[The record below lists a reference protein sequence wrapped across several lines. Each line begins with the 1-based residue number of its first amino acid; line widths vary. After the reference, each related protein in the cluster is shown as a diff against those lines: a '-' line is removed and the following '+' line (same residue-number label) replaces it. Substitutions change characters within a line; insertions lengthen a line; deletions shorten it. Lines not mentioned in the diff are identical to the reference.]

1 MGVEFSYSAPA
12 CGSDE
17 VDNRPDV
24 ITKVHYLMFAIIL
37 ATVSLVV
44 TVAVT
49 IVTPPRTKAQL
60 RRVTWWTRHDLQQ
73 PDLTDSDSESSDEDP
88 ESADKGEQPAP
99 AMGKFRRVYSLICGS
114 SPVPEKLTKEQKL
127 QMALDM
133 TSITEN
139 PFWSRVCDYN
149 AVIAVGV
156 TCFIIGFYA

>member
-1 MGVEFSYSAPA
+1 MLHGCPWLHVAALSKLQACMIACCMLCVA
-12 CGSDE
+12 CGCTLHGC
-17 VDNRPDV
+17 PWL
-24 ITKVHYLMFAIIL
+24 H
-37 ATVSLVV
+37 V
-44 TVAVT
+44 T
-49 IVTPPRTKAQL
+49 
-60 RRVTWWTRHDLQQ
+60 
-73 PDLTDSDSESSDEDP
+73 
-88 ESADKGEQPAP
+88 